1 MKNGPMFSPSPSP
14 SYPPSPIN
22 KRLFLYTAR
31 IMPTKGFTTW
41 VGFSHTTFQFASEE
55 THDSHRDLRREL
67 GSLLALARSRSVG
80 GAFQVWP
87 DLGSVVYRRV
97 K

>member
-55 THDSHRDLRREL
+55 THDSQRFTPRTGELACASAFKECGWCISSMAGLRICCL
-67 GSLLALARSRSVG
+67 STS
-80 GAFQVWP
+80 
-87 DLGSVVYRRV
+87 
-97 K
+97 